1 MSAELR
7 ERKRS
12 LSTSRYQNGRAK
24 GRDSPKK
31 HNHIKANAAD
41 FHSCFRTMALKIFIS
56 SNFVGEFLSKQ
67 ASSEKKGGKGLK
79 AKGKEEESHN
89 CSERR
94 RRRLLSTLGG
104 VESLISSGVLSLTKV
119 ASCGLGEGRGEGTHL
134 HGRRDAAACK
144 PSLASKSVRGEGW
157 QLRLGLTRLQ
167 WRRREIKER
176 GGKEAKMEE
185 NGVGFLL
192 CWKKPPPLSLSCR
205 RCVPGRIPIPCLFP
219 PPPSIVRGLSITS
232 NIGRSKHARFARFFM
247 GHGMIWAQRF
257 SSFSQ

>member
-1 MSAELR
+1 ML
-7 ERKRS
+7 
-12 LSTSRYQNGRAK
+12 LDYG
-24 GRDSPKK
+24 
-31 HNHIKANAAD
+31 II
-41 FHSCFRTMALKIFIS
+41 FFIS
-56 SNFVGEFLSKQ
+56 SNFVGEFHSKQ

-192 CWKKPPPLSLSCR
+192 CCKKPPPLSLSRADVVCMGEFR
-205 RCVPGRIPIPCLFP
+205 YLVSFHLLC
-219 PPPSIVRGLSITS
+219 PSFEACQSRQTSAGANMRGLHVFSWD
-232 NIGRSKHARFARFFM
+232 M
-247 GHGMIWAQRF
+247 G
-257 SSFSQ
+257 